1 MFFGRK
7 EVNLGYYGRK
17 TVIAAYKGLRLMWQ
31 LLKSCFEGGF
41 WANEQPWSNTGKWN
55 NGL

>member
-31 LLKSCFEGGF
+31 LLKSCFGGGF
-41 WANEQPWSNTGKWN
+41 WNNKSPWSNTGKWN

>member
-7 EVNLGYYGRK
+7 ETSLIYYGRK

-31 LLKSCFEGGF
+31 LLKSCFGGGR
-41 WANEQPWSNTGKWN
+41 WNNLQPWDNKDGWKN
-55 NGL
+55 Q